1 MEVSKSQNTPYTLSL
16 IRDLKEALSRMDT
29 SSDFNHMA
37 AKYLYSMSRSHFNQR
52 SSGVS
57 LSGM

>member
-1 MEVSKSQNTPYTLSL
+1 MEVSKSRNTSYTTSL
-16 IRDLKEALSRMDT
+16 ISDLKEALTRMDT

-37 AKYLYSMSRSHFNQR
+37 AKYLYSMSRSHYNQR

-57 LSGM
+57 LSGN